1 MIESGMTVVFKK
13 MTNDKRQL
21 FTINRLDSGIN
32 ILQPIYNGQNEEE
45 LAMTVLGDYVRI
57 QKGTYAGKTIH
68 FDGENWIN
76 SQTKTKLNQEPL
88 YNIYDSDGIYV
99 GSQTQYPA
107 NNFNG
112 GVIFDYYITDDE
124 SVPVDQYTGKRI
136 VCDMYNNY
144 DFVNIIAD
152 LKYEY
157 VDTYGVSQ
165 TIQGYMYVKNI
176 LSGAFNNS
184 WLYKEDTSYQRV
196 ATKIS
201 LDMDDIS
208 EGQFTYQIPFK
219 TYNSLIV
226 KKNGRQLDESSYT
239 IIDNGF
245 TILSAKQGDEI
256 DITMYADDFDILPA
270 GYAFALPTSFTSNQF
285 NENVVKFSSKDVLEH
300 LTSILQNQIG
310 FEGNANGSNNSYALD
325 IDGSRGKYIVQSDN
339 PILLPMLLENN
350 PSTSVLSAINYAS
363 TQYRIVMEKV
373 YNLSIRMLQKN
384 DLSEADYS
392 TYLENLSLLDEAILK
407 IFTKMLMEV
416 IT

>member
-1 MIESGMTVVFKK
+1 
-13 MTNDKRQL
+13 
-21 FTINRLDSGIN
+21 
-32 ILQPIYNGQNEEE
+32 
-45 LAMTVLGDYVRI
+45 
-57 QKGTYAGKTIH
+57 
-68 FDGENWIN
+68 
-76 SQTKTKLNQEPL
+76 
-88 YNIYDSDGIYV
+88 
-99 GSQTQYPA
+99 
-107 NNFNG
+107 
-112 GVIFDYYITDDE
+112 
-124 SVPVDQYTGKRI
+124 
-136 VCDMYNNY
+136 
-144 DFVNIIAD
+144 
-152 LKYEY
+152 
-157 VDTYGVSQ
+157 
-165 TIQGYMYVKNI
+165 
-176 LSGAFNNS
+176 
-184 WLYKEDTSYQRV
+184 
-196 ATKIS
+196 
-201 LDMDDIS
+201 MDDIS

-392 TYLENLSLLDEAILK
+392 TYLENLSLLDEAISK
-407 IFTKMLMEV
+407 IFKQINLGKNDQSPFYNNGVAVLLGELYIPATPAFLGLQKPVKPALISDIEGKEWVVCHDGAMVGANHSVADLIRLELENIIYETIYSDFKTTNPTFKSIELTAGYYRKQNIPENKLIRYMLTILLTGQFVMV
-416 IT
+416 KIIQKI